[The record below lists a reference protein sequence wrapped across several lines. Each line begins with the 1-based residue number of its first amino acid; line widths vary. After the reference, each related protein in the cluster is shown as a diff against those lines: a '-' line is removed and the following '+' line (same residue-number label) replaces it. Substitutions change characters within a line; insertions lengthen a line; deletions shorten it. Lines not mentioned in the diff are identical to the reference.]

1 MELLLY
7 CIFPLILVFNWHCIL
22 YLSLLSVKLVQMA
35 RCIALKERQL
45 NDCPTCQSSEYNAE
59 HTNQGRA
66 QCIFIGR
73 PNIHHDLRVSACCKC
88 WYLDSR
94 SVLYKAILSN
104 GMRDKVLKVWL
115 QGLIAGYMFSA
126 RARVVLICQDAE
138 TCFNIKYTDK
148 CRWKEGCLW

>member
-1 MELLLY
+1 
-7 CIFPLILVFNWHCIL
+7 
-22 YLSLLSVKLVQMA
+22 MA
-35 RCIALKERQL
+35 RYIVLKERQL
-45 NDCPTCQSSEYNAE
+45 NGFPTYQSSEYNAK
-59 HTNQGRA
+59 HTNQNRA
-66 QCIFIGR
+66 QYSFIGR
-73 PNIHHDLRVSACCKC
+73 ATIYHDLRVSACCKC

-148 CRWKEGCLW
+148 CR